1 MIEYLSGKVL
11 SRLPHSI
18 IVDVNG
24 VGYGVEMPLSSLCE
38 TPPPGELIQLWIDT
52 YVREDSLRLF
62 GFPTF
67 EDKQAFLMLRSVSGI
82 GPKIA
87 LAILST
93 LDAKSLRQ
101 TVLSNKIGLL
111 ESVPGI
117 GRRTAEKLILELKP
131 KMERQSFA
139 SAQASGRVGHSGSK
153 QRSNLTPGAVD
164 GLGDECERFDAILV
178 DVKSALENLGYK
190 DKEIQPVIS
199 EIMRDPSVD
208 APVEFQGMLKNALK
222 SLRANVAQGS

>member
-1 MIEYLSGKVL
+1 MIEYLSGKIL
-11 SRLPHSI
+11 SRLPHSVI
-18 IVDVNG
+18 IDVNG
-24 VGYGVEMPLSSLCE
+24 VGYGVEMPLSALCDM
-38 TPPPGELIQLWIDT
+38 PPPGGTIQLWIDT

-62 GFPTF
+62 GFPNF

-101 TVLSNKIGLL
+101 TVLNNKIGLL

-139 SAQASGRVGHSGSK
+139 VNVSGDSSSK
-153 QRSNLTPGAVD
+153 QSSKPRSAASLSSID
-164 GLGDECERFDAILV
+164 GLEDDTDKLNSLLGDVR
-178 DVKSALENLGYK
+178 SALENLGYK
-190 DKEIQPVIS
+190 EKEINPIIHQIIRNPDMDGSI
-199 EIMRDPSVD
+199 
-208 APVEFQGMLKNALK
+208 EFQGLLKTALR
-222 SLRANVAQGS
+222 SLRSAVS

>member
-11 SRLPHSI
+11 SRLPHSV

-24 VGYGVEMPLSSLCE
+24 VGYGVEMPLSALCDA
-38 TPPPGELIQLWIDT
+38 PPPGGNVQLWIDT

-62 GFPTF
+62 GFLSF

-101 TVLSNKIGLL
+101 TVLNNKVGIL

-139 SAQASGRVGHSGSK
+139 GHSAGASSAKSGTKSIPAGSLA
-153 QRSNLTPGAVD
+153 SID
-164 GLGDECERFDAILV
+164 GLGDDSDKLNGV
-178 DVKSALENLGYK
+178 LDDVRSALENLGYK
-190 DKEIQPVIS
+190 EKEINPIIH
-199 EIMRDPSVD
+199 EIMRTPEIET
-208 APVEFQGMLKNALK
+208 APEFQGLLKTALR
-222 SLRANVAQGS
+222 SLRSTVS

>member
-1 MIEYLSGKVL
+1 MIEHLSGKVL

-18 IVDVNG
+18 ILDVNG
-24 VGYGVEMPLSSLCE
+24 VGYGVEMPLSALCE
-38 TPPPGELIQLWIDT
+38 IPPPGGAVQVWIDT

-62 GFPTF
+62 GFSTF
-67 EDKQAFLMLRSVSGI
+67 EDRQAFLMLRSVSGI

-101 TVLSNKIGLL
+101 TVLNNKVGLL

-131 KMERQSFA
+131 KMERLSFA
-139 SAQASGRVGHSGSK
+139 APMGMDQTGKSQGKSRSAALLASI
-153 QRSNLTPGAVD
+153 D
-164 GLGDECERFDAILV
+164 GLDDQEDKLNLILG

-190 DKEIQPVIS
+190 DKEINPIIN
-199 EIMRDPSVD
+199 EILR
-208 APVEFQGMLKNALK
+208 APDVSADMEFQGLLRSALR
-222 SLRANVAQGS
+222 SLRSTVS

>member
-1 MIEYLSGKVL
+1 MIEHLSGKVL
-11 SRLPHSI
+11 SRLPHSVI
-18 IVDVNG
+18 IDVNG
-24 VGYGVEMPLSSLCE
+24 VGYGVEMPLSALCDM
-38 TPPPGELIQLWIDT
+38 PPPGGAVQLWIDT

-67 EDKQAFLMLRSVSGI
+67 EDRQAFLMLRSVSGI

-93 LDAKSLRQ
+93 LDAKTLRQ
-101 TVLSNKIGLL
+101 TVLNNKVGLL

-131 KMERQSFA
+131 KMERHSFA
-139 SAQASGRVGHSGSK
+139 SPLNVDSASRTNGK
-153 QRSNLTPGAVD
+153 QRSAASVTSVD
-164 GLGDECERFDAILV
+164 GLVEPEDKLNLILG

-190 DKEIQPVIS
+190 EKEINPIIHDILRSQEMS
-199 EIMRDPSVD
+199 ADL
-208 APVEFQGMLKNALK
+208 EFQGILK
-222 SLRANVAQGS
+222 SALRSLRSTVS